1 MFYRIIRVVYPYFFR
16 LFNFYRFK
24 AKICRFA
31 PGQISLGKG
40 STISA
45 GTIVNLAVGAKLY
58 LDDGVYIGEYCNI
71 RCDKEIRIGE
81 NSKIA
86 QFVTIVDGDYKFGSD
101 LEYSERNVAP
111 ITIGKNVFI
120 GSHCCI
126 LKGAKIS
133 DYEVIG
139 ALISWRNK

>member
-1 MFYRIIRVVYPYFFR
+1 M
-16 LFNFYRFK
+16 
-24 AKICRFA
+24 
-31 PGQISLGKG
+31 LGKG
-40 STISA
+40 SSISA
-45 GTIVNLAVGAKLY
+45 GSIVSLALGAKLY
-58 LDDGVYIGEYCNI
+58 VGDGVYIGEYCNI

-101 LEYSERNVAP
+101 LGYSERNVTP
-111 ITIGKNVFI
+111 IIIGKNVFI

-126 LKGAKIS
+126 LRGAKIP

-139 ALISWRNK
+139 ALSSWRKK